1 MTVTAPAAIGTI
13 SAMLCSLQ
21 MELPEHLLRE
31 LARLPVFERSA
42 GETVFDASAHC
53 AGFPLLLAGSVR
65 VFRPLAN
72 GRSIELYRVGPSEP
86 CILSLG
92 CLLGGG
98 VYPATGVA
106 AEATRMLVMPP
117 TMFDEWTATVPPF
130 RTAVF
135 RLLGE
140 RLVSVMQLVEEVTSL
155 RLDIRLAA
163 ALLAHAG
170 VAGGPIA
177 ITHQQLADELGT
189 VREMISRV
197 LDELARQGTVALAR
211 GRIDVLAP
219 EQLRKLAAAR

>member
-1 MTVTAPAAIGTI
+1 MAIAAPAIAGTI
-13 SAMLCSLQ
+13 SAMLSSLQ
-21 MELPEHLLRE
+21 MSLPEHLLRE
-31 LARLPVFERSA
+31 LARLPVYERSA
-42 GETVFDASAHC
+42 GETVFDDSARC

-98 VYPATGVA
+98 VYPACGVA
-106 AEATRMLVMPP
+106 AQASRMLVMPP
-117 TMFDEWTATVPPF
+117 AMFDEWTATVPPF

-155 RLDIRLAA
+155 QLDVRLAA
-163 ALLAHAG
+163 ALLGHAG
-170 VAGGPIA
+170 ADGGRIS

-197 LDELARQGTVALAR
+197 LDELARQGILALAR
-211 GRIDVLAP
+211 GRIDVLVP